1 MKKKTLPN
9 LKADCHKIFNE
20 YIRLRDSGK
29 PCISCGGFGEMQAG
43 HYYAVSGYDGLR
55 FDEDNCHNE
64 CVWCNC
70 FDESHLIGYGSN
82 LINRI
87 GIERYK
93 ALQERAIS
101 YKKFGKK
108 WSRSDVEELIKIYK
122 EKLRDE
128 KQG

>member
-1 MKKKTLPN
+1 MKKKTLPK
-9 LKADCHKIFNE
+9 LKADCQKIFNE

-55 FDEDNCHNE
+55 FDEDNVFCE
-64 CVWCNC
+64 CVRCNC

-93 ALQERAIS
+93 ALQERAIL

-108 WSRSDVEELIKIYK
+108 WSRSEVEELIRIYK

-128 KQG
+128 RQR

>member
-1 MKKKTLPN
+1 MKKKTLPK
-9 LKADCHKIFNE
+9 LKADCQKIFNE
-20 YIRLRDSGK
+20 YIRLRDSGN

-55 FDEDNCHNE
+55 FDEDNVFCE
-64 CVWCNC
+64 CVRCNC

-93 ALQERAIS
+93 ALQERAIL

-108 WSRSDVEELIKIYK
+108 WSRTEIDELIKIYK
-122 EKLRDE
+122 EKL
-128 KQG
+128 KQLK

>member
-1 MKKKTLPN
+1 MKKKTLPK
-9 LKADCHKIFNE
+9 LKADCQKIFNE

-55 FDEDNCHNE
+55 FDEDNVFCE
-64 CVWCNC
+64 CVRCNC

-93 ALQERAIS
+93 ALQERATL

-108 WSRSDVEELIKIYK
+108 WSRSEVEELIRIYK
-122 EKLRDE
+122 EKL
-128 KQG
+128 KQLK

>member
-1 MKKKTLPN
+1 
-9 LKADCHKIFNE
+9 
-20 YIRLRDSGK
+20 
-29 PCISCGGFGEMQAG
+29 MQAG

-55 FDEDNCHNE
+55 FDEDNVFCE
-64 CVWCNC
+64 CVRCNC

-93 ALQERAIS
+93 ALQERAIL

-108 WSRSDVEELIKIYK
+108 WSRSEIEEMIKIYK
-122 EKLRDE
+122 EKL
-128 KQG
+128 KQLK

>member
-1 MKKKTLPN
+1 MKKKTLPK
-9 LKADCHKIFNE
+9 LKMDLQKIFNE

-43 HYYAVSGYDGLR
+43 HYYAVMGYDCLR
-55 FDEDNCHNE
+55 FDEDNCWAE
-64 CVWCNC
+64 CVRCNC

-93 ALQERAIS
+93 ALHERAIL

-108 WSRSDVEELIKIYK
+108 WSRAEVEELIKIYK
-122 EKLRDE
+122 EKL
-128 KQG
+128 KQLKTG

>member
-1 MKKKTLPN
+1 MKKKTLPK
-9 LKADCHKIFNE
+9 LKADCQKIFNE

-55 FDEDNCHNE
+55 FDEDNVFCE
-64 CVWCNC
+64 CVRCNC

-93 ALQERAIS
+93 ALQEKAIL

-108 WSRSDVEELIKIYK
+108 WSRSEIEEMIKIYK
-122 EKLRDE
+122 EKL
-128 KQG
+128 KQLK

>member
-1 MKKKTLPN
+1 MKKKTLPK
-9 LKADCHKIFNE
+9 LKMDLQKYFNE

-55 FDEDNCHNE
+55 FDEDNVFCE
-64 CVWCNC
+64 CVRCNC

-87 GIERYK
+87 GIDRYK
-93 ALQERAIS
+93 ALLERAIR

-108 WSRSDVEELIKIYK
+108 WSRSEIEEMIKTYK

-128 KQG
+128 KQR

>member
-1 MKKKTLPN
+1 MKKKTLPK
-9 LKADCHKIFNE
+9 LKADCQKIFNE

-55 FDEDNCHNE
+55 FDEDNVFCE
-64 CVWCNC
+64 CVRCNC

-93 ALQERAIS
+93 ALQERATL

-128 KQG
+128 RQR